1 MNCAVRIGSFLRREF
16 SPSKTGGRIIRIE
29 CRHFPINAK
38 RGEEIWSVDLDPA
51 NQKTVESLA
60 DEIAAQCEEDAEGIA
75 SGPQR
80 YALFIFRENA
90 PDRAIRG
97 VVFMVEATDAEA
109 QGELETEP
117 ASRHGMTAMAMR
129 HLEATQRMMLGSLAA
144 IMGAQQKMVQT
155 VTGEN
160 EKLRNERIEAIT
172 AIEEV
177 FSQKHERE
185 LQAEQARAR
194 TQIMKD
200 GAEKLTALAPLAI
213 AHLTGRKS
221 PEIAAATRVAALMQ
235 GMSEEQQMKLF
246 ALITSDDFKA
256 TETQKIAL
264 GDLVQ
269 SINDGSGPEH

>member
-1 MNCAVRIGSFLRREF
+1 MNCSVRIGSFLRRELAPNK
-16 SPSKTGGRIIRIE
+16 SGGRIIRIE
-29 CRHFPINAK
+29 CRHYPINAK
-38 RGEEIWSVDLDPA
+38 RGEEIWSADLGTEH
-51 NQKTVESLA
+51 KTVEALA
-60 DEIAAQCEEDAEGIA
+60 DEIATQCEEDAEGICN
-75 SGPQR
+75 GPQR
-80 YALFIFRENA
+80 YALFIYREAN

-97 VVFMVEATDAEA
+97 VVFMVEATDSESE
-109 QGELETEP
+109 GELETEP

-160 EKLRNERIEAIT
+160 EKLRAERLESIT

-185 LQAEQARAR
+185 LEAEQARAR

-200 GAEKLTALAPLAI
+200 GAEKLASLAPLAI

-221 PEIAAATRVAALMQ
+221 PEIAAAARIHTLMKD
-235 GMSEEQQMKLF
+235 MSEEQQMKLF
-246 ALITSDDFKA
+246 SLITSDEFNA

-269 SINDGSGPEH
+269 SINDGNGPEH